1 MGEGRKYVLNFKT
14 FLRYVF
20 SIQPP
25 VSSAGHKGRPLSLVN
40 LHYVVKDDFM
50 PALTGDILVNIS
62 INDSTIFLLIF
73 GPFMILFYNQ
83 LEEFY
88 AISHYKRLR
97 TSHLPLLM
105 SFHTML
111 QAVRSPFYSFR

>member
-25 VSSAGHKGRPLSLVN
+25 VSSAGQGRLLSLVN

-50 PALTGDILVNIS
+50 PTLNVDILVNM
-62 INDSTIFLLIF
+62 TKLLLLILAS
-73 GPFMILFYNQ
+73 FMILYSQ
-83 LEEFY
+83 LPNF
-88 AISHYKRLR
+88 ITLF
-97 TSHLPLLM
+97 L
-105 SFHTML
+105 
-111 QAVRSPFYSFR
+111 

>member
-25 VSSAGHKGRPLSLVN
+25 VSSAVQGRLLSLVN

-83 LEEFY
+83 LPNFITVFLTFCFY
-88 AISHYKRLR
+88 DIYSCHAR
-97 TSHLPLLM
+97 TIKW
-105 SFHTML
+105 
-111 QAVRSPFYSFR
+111 